1 MMRLCGA
8 ESRKEWAGIWP
19 GQDRM
24 STDSGQKATKGTKKG
39 AGKAEDGH
47 WRMADGEM
55 DGNLESWASEWG
67 RVERVLTRLGE
78 ALGYGRVSLGG
89 GAIASQSQPARKL
102 TPPNGVIMPSQR
114 APVTAST

>member
-1 MMRLCGA
+1 MQRIDFGGWQMERWTGTLN
-8 ESRKEWAGIWP
+8 AGHLN
-19 GQDRM
+19 GD
-24 STDSGQKATKGTKKG
+24 A
-39 AGKAEDGH
+39 
-47 WRMADGEM
+47 
-55 DGNLESWASEWG
+55 
-67 RVERVLTRLGE
+67 VERILTRLGE